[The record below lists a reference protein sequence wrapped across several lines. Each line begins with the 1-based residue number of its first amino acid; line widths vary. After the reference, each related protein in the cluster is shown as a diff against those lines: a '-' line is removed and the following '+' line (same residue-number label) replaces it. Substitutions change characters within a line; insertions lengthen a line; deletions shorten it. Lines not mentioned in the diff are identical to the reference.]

1 MNDTTPKWAFDRAER
16 MASDVCLAED
26 AHILDRGH
34 WFKAFAA
41 YIAEYEQ
48 PPVDPLM
55 VAAREIVATTQH
67 NWPDSPWH
75 LNQVARLRVGAEDKS
90 LVVMAA
96 YEGIKRGMEL
106 AK

>member
-1 MNDTTPKWAFDRAER
+1 MADVPQWAIER
-16 MASDVCLAED
+16 VHELSANGITD
-26 AHILDRGH
+26 
-34 WFKAFAA
+34 AFAR
-41 YIAEYEQ
+41 YIASKEE